1 MGRYW
6 VAINYVQSFSIKALF
21 CKLWKQERISSLD
34 ESDFF
39 LLFEMATV
47 KNRWNIFLMSERSSQ
62 RGTKLQQFKKNSQ
75 NIQASMM
82 LSGLATSTLVNIWLF
97 SFARYKALQWMLYV
111 CCGFLIVI
119 VLWGF
124 QFFSPFTY
132 GQVALSAT
140 EINQRKWLKTWDM
153 LSHPNTWHTFHGYS
167 H

>member
-1 MGRYW
+1 MYK
-6 VAINYVQSFSIKALF
+6 AFQSKHFSV
-21 CKLWKQERISSLD
+21 SY
-34 ESDFF
+34 ESKRGYPLLMKVIFFFF
-39 LLFEMATV
+39 L
-47 KNRWNIFLMSERSSQ
+47 RWPLWRTDETFFLMSERSSQ

-82 LSGLATSTLVNIWLF
+82 LSRLATSTLVNMWLF
-97 SFARYKALQWMLYV
+97 SFVRFKALQWMLYV

-132 GQVALSAT
+132 GHVALSAA

-153 LSHPNTWHTFHGYS
+153 LSHPNTWHTFQGYS